1 MGKEMNTASM
11 QKLKV
16 VFVAKFRTT

>member
-1 MGKEMNTASM
+1 MGKEMNTASI